1 MVRIAN
7 GQGFWG
13 DSVDAPKNLIRYGNI
28 DYLTLDYLAEVTM
41 SIMQKQKLRNPEAGY
56 ARDFVQLI
64 EEMLPD
70 ILSND
75 IKIISNA
82 GGVNSSSCS
91 DEIVKIA
98 AKMKGHSAPVGI
110 IEGDD
115 ILDRMDDLYRSGVS
129 FENMD
134 TGESFESIKDK
145 VYSANAYIS
154 SFSIKEALSKG
165 AQIVLAGRVSDP
177 GLALG
182 PMLYEYGWKETDY
195 NLLAAGT
202 LAGHI
207 TECGA
212 QCTGGNYTRWDDI
225 NSISDIGYPIIEAS
239 SDGSFSITKPE
250 GTGGVVNQYTVGE
263 QILYELGDPKK
274 YISPDVCV
282 DFTSFKMR
290 EVDGKVSIDS
300 VLGMVPTD
308 TYKVAISYFAGY
320 KASGQLT
327 ISGPDALEKAKLVD
341 NILWD
346 RLKASGCKFSEK
358 NTEFL
363 GLSSCHQS
371 LTKKPDIINE
381 LIVRWSVRD
390 SDKKKV
396 NRFGMEIAPLITSGP
411 PGVTGFSGGRPKA
424 TEIVGY
430 WPCLIPKHLVPTTV
444 RVVGG

>member
-64 EEMLPD
+64 DEMLPD

-91 DEIVKIA
+91 DEIVKLA
-98 AKMKGHSAPVGI
+98 AKMKGRSAPVGI

-115 ILDRMDDLYRSGVS
+115 ILDRMDDLYRSGVG

-225 NSISDIGYPIIEAS
+225 DSISDIGYPIIEAS

-346 RLKASGCKFSEK
+346 RLKASGCEFSKK

-371 LTKKPDIINE
+371 LSKKPDIINE

>member
-250 GTGGVVNQYTVGE
+250 GTGGVVNKYTVGE
-263 QILYELGDPKK
+263 QILYELGDPKN